1 MGLCMDVEGAV
12 MLKMLWPGSKESGQQ
27 MENEPEASK
36 MITDEKGDEQC
47 NEQFGSQG
55 SRSYFARS

>member
-47 NEQFGSQG
+47 NE
-55 SRSYFARS
+55 